1 MEHRVQNIYSY
12 YDYHKYLNDFYTEKN
27 TSLPH
32 LSYRSIGQKV
42 GIDHGL
48 LIKIFQGKRHISSR
62 SIPAFASLLGLSRR
76 QSEYFKLLVLYG
88 KAKTDT
94 SIKHYFE
101 KLLSFSGVEEHRV
114 EADKYEFYQ
123 KWYYTAVRE
132 ILHLHPFR
140 NDYEWLANMAVPAIT
155 PAEARKAV
163 HLLERLSFIKR
174 NDAGFFELTS
184 RYITTGPQ
192 WRSIAVRSFQ
202 KEVMT
207 LAMQAIDT
215 VPREERDISTV
226 TVTLDDAGF
235 VQARGLIAA
244 LQKELVGISSACKKV
259 NRAYQVNLQVFPISK
274 KCHSTEKEAAN
285 V

>member
-1 MEHRVQNIYSY
+1 VQNIYSY
-12 YDYHKYLNDFYTEKN
+12 FDYHKYLNDFYTEKKS
-27 TSLPH
+27 SLSY
-32 LSYRSIGQKV
+32 LSYRYVSQKV

-48 LIKIFQGKRHISSR
+48 VVKIFQGKRHISSK
-62 SIPAFASLLGLSRR
+62 SIPAFTSLLGLSRR
-76 QSEYFKLLVLYG
+76 QSEYFELLVLYG
-88 KAKTDT
+88 KAKTDS
-94 SIKHYFE
+94 SIKLYFE
-101 KLLSFSGVEEHRV
+101 KLLSFSGVEEHKV

-132 ILHLHPFR
+132 ILHLYPFR
-140 NDYEWLANMAVPAIT
+140 NDYIWLANMVIPAIT
-155 PAEARKAV
+155 PAEAKKAV
-163 HLLERLSFIKR
+163 RLLERLSFIKR

-184 RYITTGPQ
+184 RFITTGPQ

-226 TVTLDDAGF
+226 TLTLDDAGF
-235 VQARGLIAA
+235 AQACGRITA
-244 LQKELVGISSACKKV
+244 LQKELVEISAACKNV

-274 KCHSTEKEAAN
+274 RCHSPVKEAIHD
-285 V
+285 